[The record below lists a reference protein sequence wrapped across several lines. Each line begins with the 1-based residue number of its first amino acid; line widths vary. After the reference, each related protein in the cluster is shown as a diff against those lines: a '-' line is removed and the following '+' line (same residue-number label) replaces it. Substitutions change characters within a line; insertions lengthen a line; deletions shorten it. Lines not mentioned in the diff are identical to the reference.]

1 MLIKDLWCECK
12 VERVAWW
19 VLFSIAII
27 LFAASDSY
35 GYRQQRSDDF
45 GYNPANVAPNKAVIV
60 GKASWY
66 GQAAAG
72 RKTATGER
80 LDPNKLTA
88 ASTQLPL
95 QSRALVTDLENGR
108 SVGVRIND
116 CGPYTKGRQIDISKR
131 AAETL
136 DMVHRGTA
144 SVKIQAVATPP
155 SAVYCLSPKGRRRE
169 THHHFHS
176 PRSLNSR

>member
-19 VLFSIAII
+19 ALFSIAII

-35 GYRQQRSDDF
+35 AYRQQRSDDF
-45 GYNPANVAPNKAVIV
+45 GYNPTNVAPNKAVIV

-88 ASTQLPL
+88 ACRQLPL
-95 QSRALVTDLENGR
+95 QSRAVVINLENGR

-116 CGPYTKGRQIDISKR
+116 CGPYTRGRQIDVSKR
-131 AAETL
+131 AAESL
-136 DMVHRGTA
+136 DMADRGTA
-144 SVKIQAVATPP
+144 PVKIQSIATPP
-155 SAVYCLSPKGRRRE
+155 RPVYCPNPKSRRQQTNYHRLSNR
-169 THHHFHS
+169 
-176 PRSLNSR
+176 

>member
-19 VLFSIAII
+19 ALFSIAII

-35 GYRQQRSDDF
+35 AYRQQRSDDF
-45 GYNPANVAPNKAVIV
+45 GYNPTNVAPNKAVIV

-88 ASTQLPL
+88 ACRQLPL
-95 QSRALVTDLENGR
+95 QSRAVVINLENGR

-116 CGPYTKGRQIDISKR
+116 
-131 AAETL
+131 
-136 DMVHRGTA
+136 
-144 SVKIQAVATPP
+144 
-155 SAVYCLSPKGRRRE
+155 
-169 THHHFHS
+169 
-176 PRSLNSR
+176 